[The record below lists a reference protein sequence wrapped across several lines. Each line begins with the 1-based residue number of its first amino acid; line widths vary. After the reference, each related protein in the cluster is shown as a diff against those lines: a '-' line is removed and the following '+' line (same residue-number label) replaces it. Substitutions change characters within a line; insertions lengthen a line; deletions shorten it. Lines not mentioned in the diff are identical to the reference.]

1 MSGLN
6 GLVSMVPDIGVSAW
20 IFVGAT
26 FVLRQEAGGHIWTVH
41 QIEEI
46 GNAEICTGMLPLSMT
61 SGLHLKSQSSSK

>member
-26 FVLRQEAGGHIWTVH
+26 FCVESGSWRTWTDH
-41 QIEEI
+41 QMEEVV
-46 GNAEICTGMLPLSMT
+46 NAEICTGMLPLSMT
-61 SGLHLKSQSSSK
+61 SGLHLKS